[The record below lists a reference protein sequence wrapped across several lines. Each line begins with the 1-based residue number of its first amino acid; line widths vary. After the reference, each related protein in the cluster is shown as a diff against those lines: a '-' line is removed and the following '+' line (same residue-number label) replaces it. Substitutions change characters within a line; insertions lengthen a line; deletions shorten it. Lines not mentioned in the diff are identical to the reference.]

1 MRVLTTAYAVPET
14 LAELPVDQ
22 AVDDRAASR
31 VENGRPRQHNVQAGR
46 NPVLDGLEDQVHSEV
61 RHPRG
66 DEDDEQRPDQFRHVV
81 VLENGGPIGGQSPA
95 QGQRRRSRKRVAL
108 LESALVRLDVSV
120 DLAIGRHDRDAGEE
134 KHGRGDEAGVRDGVL
149 PQGDAHHLPPARP
162 EVGPAEEW
170 RRGDRERERPGHGD
184 HGEGTT
190 LAEDRLESGRVK
202 DAPIATPAEH
212 DQREHRL
219 EQAHGAREAVEAAER
234 VTESPPSHGEVR
246 ERSRDVEQALD
257 DGRGGH
263 VDNDEVGHSA

>member
-31 VENGRPRQHNVQAGR
+31 VENGRPRQHDVQAGR

-66 DEDDEQRPDQFRHVV
+66 DEDDEQRPDQFRHLV

-134 KHGRGDEAGVRDGVL
+134 KHGRGDEAGVGDGVL
-149 PQGDAHHLPPARP
+149 PQGDAHHLLPARP